1 MINALL
7 RLSCALIGLL
17 SEKVA
22 ERNYYKASYLNCYI
36 YIWIIIPLVTIRC
49 CVRWINGDWNIF
61 FAYAPSRINKNIHM
75 TAIKF
80 VMIAFLIQQL
90 TLFFFSLLRGG
101 LQGVAIFALV
111 RFCVTLFLVVG
122 VPPVQALFRLFRALA
137 RIMNRV
143 GPCDEVEM
151 DLHDPPPSSGD
162 PLLADSTDF
171 GSAGVCF
178 IGFFNNALI
187 FSFG

>member
-1 MINALL
+1 MTIYNFEHNLRTVNFHFISEVLCTIKILNRIIYKKKRMRNALL

-22 ERNYYKASYLNCYI
+22 ERNYYKASYLNWYI

-80 VMIAFLIQQL
+80 VKIAFLIQQL

-111 RFCVTLFLVVG
+111 RFC
-122 VPPVQALFRLFRALA
+122 
-137 RIMNRV
+137 
-143 GPCDEVEM
+143 
-151 DLHDPPPSSGD
+151 S
-162 PLLADSTDF
+162 
-171 GSAGVCF
+171 
-178 IGFFNNALI
+178 
-187 FSFG
+187 